1 MNESFPGGTF
11 SISSA
16 ENFLLSDCTRVR
28 EPDPHFVHPVALFH
42 APIRGAGTSIAELFR
57 MADAGDPGSVG
68 IWGYDWTIHRPL
80 VVGREYR
87 CAGAITRREMQ
98 SGSDASWELLEF
110 TIDVTC
116 AERDRP
122 TTRIVNSWIIRRD
135 PSAPRWAPPPERTQW
150 CDLPALDD
158 PFVVDSV
165 DASFMKTAAAIFRDP
180 YPVHFDRRVSHE
192 LGLGGR
198 LINQGPLSLGYALNG
213 ILRHVPVESLRRIDV
228 RFHRPVIEGDHV
240 ESCSAVE
247 SENSD
252 RTRHRI
258 ALVRRDEVVISGHVD
273 AAK

>member
-11 SISSA
+11 SISSS
-16 ENFLLSDCTRVR
+16 ENFLLSDCTRVVD
-28 EPDPHFVHPVALFH
+28 PDPHFVHPIALFH

-80 VVGREYR
+80 VVDRNYR
-87 CAGAITRREMQ
+87 CSGAITRREMK
-98 SGSDASWELLEF
+98 SGSDATWELLEF

-116 AERDRP
+116 AERDRS
-122 TTRIVNSWIIRRD
+122 TARIVNSWIIRRD

-158 PFVVDSV
+158 PFVVDAV

-180 YPVHFDRRVSHE
+180 YPVHFDRRVSHD

-198 LINQGPLSLGYALNG
+198 LVNQGPISLGYALNG

-228 RFHRPVIEGDHV
+228 RFHRPVIEGDRV
-240 ESCSAVE
+240 ESYSAIDSE
-247 SENSD
+247 SSD
-252 RTRHRI
+252 DIRYRI

-273 AAK
+273 AVA